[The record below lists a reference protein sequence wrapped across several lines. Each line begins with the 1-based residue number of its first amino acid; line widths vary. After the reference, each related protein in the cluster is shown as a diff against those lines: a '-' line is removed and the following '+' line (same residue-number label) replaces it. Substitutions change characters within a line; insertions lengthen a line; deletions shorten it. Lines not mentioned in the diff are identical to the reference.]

1 MRYDS
6 CWADS
11 VGGGG
16 GAAADSCLE
25 GVAAAAADGT
35 AGGLA
40 TLFTSQLVYRSGGDH
55 GTGGADKRLS
65 LCKVI
70 KEFHA
75 LRCCTDCTCFMM
87 YLRNILIFLKL
98 IETDIH
104 VISWLGKLVSCM
116 IIFYDC
122 HFSCE

>member
-1 MRYDS
+1 M
-6 CWADS
+6 
-11 VGGGG
+11 GGGG

-35 AGGLA
+35 AGGRA
-40 TLFTSQLVYRSGGDH
+40 TLFTSQLVYRSGGGR
-55 GTGGADKRLS
+55 GTGGADKRLR

-70 KEFHA
+70 KEFHVI
-75 LRCCTDCTCFMM
+75 RCCTDCTYFMM

-104 VISWLGKLVSCM
+104 VISWVNWS
-116 IIFYDC
+116 IA
-122 HFSCE
+122 